1 MAVRLCAVPNVEG
14 GKRRCTDLGPVA
26 GGTSRAETGADLVAV
41 LARRPPRRVNA
52 EAAFLHVCPMAGVH
66 AVASGESLWG
76 IQTSLSDGGY
86 SVRGRPIQRRRVGE
100 SIAI

>member
-1 MAVRLCAVPNVEG
+1 MAVRLCAVPNVDG

-66 AVASGESLWG
+66 AVASGESLWA
-76 IQTSLSDGGY
+76 IQTRFSDGRD
-86 SVRGRPIQRRRVGE
+86 SIRGRQIKPRRVG
-100 SIAI
+100 